1 MLSTKGLLILLC
13 LGVSANNS
21 VHNLY
26 SKESNEMLPEY
37 TLNLDLPPEERWA
50 HIMPQYSETI
60 MEVINTAYDELPW
73 VFSRTIKYLAKKYF
87 EDIPEDMGEYG
98 REMVGISHATGI
110 DLYEVVLYNIFYEV
124 FSLCTSVVVEEPES
138 QDTIIHARN
147 LDFGVLMEGI
157 VPLLKKITIDLK
169 FVKNGTVIYR
179 AHTFAGFVGVFTGMK
194 PYKYSITINQR
205 FALNGG
211 FLGIMKW
218 FRTKTPN
225 WNSLLVRD
233 LLEGDYDY
241 DYVVRQLSNEELV
254 APIYYIVGGLGNKDG
269 ALITRDRYYN
279 LQPIYLNTSKYIFQT
294 NHDHWIEPFYFDDRT
309 TAGKHFLDNNSHTI
323 ENIERMLGTKPTL
336 NRITIFSSIMIP
348 KIDYMHGYIQ
358 NCIEPCHSINF
369 F

>member
-1 MLSTKGLLILLC
+1 MLLLFISSVECQNFYSNKYNDIL
-13 LGVSANNS
+13 
-21 VHNLY
+21 
-26 SKESNEMLPEY
+26 LPEY
-37 TLNLDLPPEERWA
+37 NIDLDLPPEERWKD
-50 HIMPQYSETI
+50 IIPLYSDNI
-60 MEVINTAYDELPW
+60 LEVINTAYEELPW

-87 EDIPEDMGEYG
+87 EEIPDDIGDYG
-98 REMVGISHATGI
+98 KEMIGISHYSGI

-124 FSLCTSVVVEEPES
+124 FSLCTSVVVNS
-138 QDTIIHARN
+138 KHQNSNINTIIHARN

-157 VPLLKKITIDLK
+157 VPLLKKISISIN
-169 FVKNGTVIYR
+169 FIKNGTTIYK
-179 AHTFAGFVGVFTGMK
+179 AHTFAGFVGIFTGMK

-225 WNSLLVRD
+225 WNSLIVRD

-241 DYVVRQLSNEELV
+241 DYVINVLSNAELI
-254 APIYYIVGGLGNKDG
+254 APIYYIVGGLNDKDG
-269 ALITRDRYYN
+269 AVITRDRYYN
-279 LQPIYLNTSKYIFQT
+279 LLPIYLNTSKYVFQT
-294 NHDHWIEPFYFDDRT
+294 NHDHWVEPFYFDDRT
-309 TAGKHFLDNNSHTI
+309 TSGKKFLEENEHTV
-323 ENIERMLGTKPTL
+323 ENMEKLLETKPTL

-348 KIDYMHGYIQ
+348 KYNYMHGYIQ